1 MGQPTQVL
9 DVSMIDIRA
18 LVGAEMDKA
27 QDFRWQVAV
36 DLSERVGLERLNV
49 ACLTL
54 LAGAGTR
61 WVKSLIAAQADGDDA
76 ARGRKTVARD
86 FPLSAPRGLYP
97 VKNYITRLG
106 PVDFVP
112 MASYAVDAFLGLG
125 RQIVV
130 IRGWQD
136 EICSQVLK
144 PLHISCNDVSFFEQ
158 QLDVNGKV
166 AGHGDAT
173 WQAQALWQDS
183 DYVLVN
189 FGGDANSPLTALASL
204 VAMAAL
210 ADSKEDVAL
219 LLPVARIKNPAYPV
233 LLDEKGRPIGFGHNK
248 LGGKTG
254 TSASDANAQKND
266 AYAYTNVGIRVYR
279 ASALAKAIA
288 EIRAQYWDATSGYAI
303 PGNDPEGHE
312 FALDNVDA
320 LLAAQGRARV
330 LAIAQPEE
338 LSPAK
343 SFDQIPAFEAA
354 IATVRAE
361 WDRFA
366 ALHATDRGLAPYFAK
381 RGGEQ
386 GVPDFTL

>member
-1 MGQPTQVL
+1 
-9 DVSMIDIRA
+9 MIDIRA
-18 LVGAEMDKA
+18 LVGPEMEKA
-27 QDFRWQVAV
+27 RDLRWQIAV
-36 DLSERVGLERLNV
+36 DLSERFDLGHIEV

-61 WVKSLIAAQADGDDA
+61 WVKSLTEAKAKANTETKADTHTDVGA
-76 ARGRKTVARD
+76 MRVVID

-97 VKNYITRLG
+97 VKNYISRIEPQPL
-106 PVDFVP
+106 VP
-112 MASYAVDAFLGLG
+112 MAGYAIDAFLGLG

-204 VAMAAL
+204 LAMAVL
-210 ADSKEDVAL
+210 VDSKEDVAL

-233 LLDEKGRPIGFGHNK
+233 LLDDKGRPIGFGHNK

-254 TSASDANAQKND
+254 TSASDASAQKND
-266 AYAYTNVGIRVYR
+266 AYACTNVGIRVYR

-288 EIRAQYWDATSGYAI
+288 EIRAQYWNATRGYAI

-330 LAIAQPEE
+330 LPIARPEE
-338 LSPAK
+338 LTPAK

-361 WDRFA
+361 WDRFVA
-366 ALHATDRGLAPYFAK
+366 SHAHHATARGLAPYFAK